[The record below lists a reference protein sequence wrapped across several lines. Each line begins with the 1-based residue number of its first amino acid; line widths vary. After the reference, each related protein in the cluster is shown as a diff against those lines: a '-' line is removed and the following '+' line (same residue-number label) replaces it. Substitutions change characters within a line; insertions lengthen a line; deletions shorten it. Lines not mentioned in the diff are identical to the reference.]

1 MPFNIDTLLS
11 ILSLESLSLWK
22 VLAIFFALLNLKQL
36 PFVWHIRIIN
46 GLIQYLPWRQ
56 YLSSAFRQTPHVE
69 PRSIGPSALFRP
81 LIFTTRTTLLE
92 CDYNLHKSNST
103 YFSDFDVGRMHLIIC
118 LFGAG
123 IAKTGNE
130 LWKGDGRNG
139 PKRLAVMMGGVN
151 INFRKE
157 IMPGQAY
164 EMWSRVLC
172 WDRKWIYTVTYFVR
186 KGVVKP
192 KGWLL
197 QPWRNDDKMQTRTQM
212 QDISDRKKEE
222 DVSADGMKNEKG
234 KTGIGIHPAIF
245 ATGIAKYV
253 AKRGRLT
260 IPPELIIQNSGLLPP
275 KPKDHQTPPVSET
288 PAVPVEGDALPNS
301 GPVPSSGTAGPAPI
315 VTRDM
320 SSENATQV
328 IDEALNENAARGDR
342 DEGGAWDWNRI
353 EKERLR
359 GMEIAKKWNLTER
372 LGEMFEGEEGMAL
385 GRWWDIP

>member
-1 MPFNIDTLLS
+1 MALNIHSLLL
-11 ILSLESLSLWK
+11 ILSLKSLSLWK

-36 PFVWHIRIIN
+36 PFVWHLRILN

-56 YLSSAFRQTPHVE
+56 YLPSPFRPNPHLE
-69 PRSIGPSALFRP
+69 PRFIGPSALFLP
-81 LIFTTRTTLLE
+81 LILTTRTTPLE

-103 YFSDFDVGRMHLIIC
+103 YFSDFDVGRMHLLIC
-118 LFGAG
+118 LFGPG

-130 LWKGDGRNG
+130 LWKQDGRKG

-172 WDRKWIYTVTYFVR
+172 WDRKWTYTVTHFVR

-197 QPWRNDDKMQTRTQM
+197 QPWRNSSKSQTRTQTQTQM
-212 QDISDRKKEE
+212 QDISDKKKEE
-222 DVSADGMKNEKG
+222 DVSADGMKKEKDQIG
-234 KTGIGIHPAIF
+234 TGIHPAIF

-275 KPKDHQTPPVSET
+275 KPKDHETPPVRET

-301 GPVPSSGTAGPAPI
+301 GPVPNSGTAPAPI

-320 SSENATQV
+320 GPEN
-328 IDEALNENAARGDR
+328 G
-342 DEGGAWDWNRI
+342 
-353 EKERLR
+353 
-359 GMEIAKKWNLTER
+359 
-372 LGEMFEGEEGMAL
+372 
-385 GRWWDIP
+385 